1 MIRLRI
7 SRKSLRALRIAGW
20 IALALAIIGGL
31 YALGDHITPRDD
43 DGRPVIWSPS
53 IRAMERYR
61 ARALK
66 WTKAMVEIDH
76 RLAALL
82 AEEASNTSSAI
93 YAQEREIAEV
103 GEKAVSLERQV
114 IETETPIALLG
125 LRERASASAVAYRE
139 AARLTAQYLNNPE
152 SDYLNSAMAALE
164 EATKARREMEQS
176 RWLIEEKEE
185 VRNDG

>member
-7 SRKSLRALRIAGW
+7 SRRFLRIAAC
-20 IALALAIIGGL
+20 IALALTAIGGL
-31 YALGDHITPRDD
+31 YALGDRVTPRN

-61 ARALK
+61 ARALR
-66 WTKAMVEIDH
+66 WTETMAEIDH

-93 YAQEREIAEV
+93 YTQEREIAEV
-103 GEKAVSLERQV
+103 GERAVALERQI

-125 LRERASASAVAYRE
+125 LRERATASAIAYRE
-139 AARLTAQYLNNPE
+139 AARMAAQYLNNPE
-152 SDYLNSAMAALE
+152 SEHLNNAMAALG
-164 EATKARREMEQS
+164 EAAKMREEMEKS
-176 RWLIEEKEE
+176 RWLVEEEEKNE
-185 VRNDG
+185 

>member
-7 SRKSLRALRIAGW
+7 SRRTLRIV
-20 IALALAIIGGL
+20 IYTVLALAVIGGL
-31 YALGDHITPRDD
+31 YALGDHVTPRN

-61 ARALK
+61 ARALR
-66 WTKAMVEIDH
+66 WTEAMAEIDH

-82 AEEASNTSSAI
+82 AEEAGNSSSAI

-103 GEKAVSLERQV
+103 GERAVALERQV
-114 IETETPIALLG
+114 IETDTPIALLG
-125 LRERASASAVAYRE
+125 LRERATTSAIAYRE

-152 SDYLNSAMAALE
+152 VEHLNSAMAALR
-164 EATKARREMEQS
+164 EAAKMREEMEQS
-176 RWLIEEKEE
+176 RWLVEKSEEA
-185 VRNDG
+185 NDG